1 MSVLICGKRR
11 SLYRAGKEQIAKV
24 NMFSLVKYKSFI
36 SVLMKFTLPLLNQS
50 FSPLEQAKRV
60 KRTACSRCAIRGE
73 KDTVLPMRNS
83 GETRIGWE
91 KIRLPDNRSIQAVS
105 GRRKYLLKV
114 FSVKRVSSAGLIF
127 RIFPVI
133 YDFQI
138 NLPDILL
145 LQQCYYALYPSA
157 RLVFTYTTAS
167 FVCLYA

>member
-83 GETRIGWE
+83 GRKGH
-91 KIRLPDNRSIQAVS
+91 RPPDAQFGRDENRV
-105 GRRKYLLKV
+105 GKNKT
-114 FSVKRVSSAGLIF
+114 
-127 RIFPVI
+127 
-133 YDFQI
+133 
-138 NLPDILL
+138 
-145 LQQCYYALYPSA
+145 A
-157 RLVFTYTTAS
+157 R
-167 FVCLYA
+167 